1 MSRELE
7 RYIALCVGAKPRS
20 EMTIAETRAAMLGA
34 RRHQAA
40 FEGPVAVADALANG
54 VRVRLYGEES
64 AGALLYFHGGR
75 FISGDLDSHD
85 WFCRELAGRSG
96 CRVCAVDYRL
106 APEHQF
112 PAAYEDGLA
121 AADWL
126 RGRADRLAIG
136 GDSAGGAL
144 AAAMAGTGF
153 AWQMLFYPMLDA
165 TSDQALAAGPWPNA
179 ADMRR
184 GWRAYAPHDETNP
197 LVSPLFVVDSGKF
210 PPTYLV
216 TAEVDPLREENL
228 AFAARLRAA
237 GVSVEHHDYPGM
249 VHGFALMT
257 GVFAQAR
264 EAVQTAAGALRL
276 ALAEAG

>member
-1 MSRELE
+1 
-7 RYIALCVGAKPRS
+7 
-20 EMTIAETRAAMLGA
+20 MTIAETRAAMLGS
-34 RRHQAA
+34 RRHQFP
-40 FEGPVAVADALANG
+40 FEEPVKLSDASAHG
-54 VRVRLYGEES
+54 VPVRLYGDAS

-75 FISGDLDSHD
+75 FLSGDLETHD
-85 WFCRELAGRSG
+85 LFCRELAVRSG

-106 APEHQF
+106 APEHRF
-112 PAAYEDGLA
+112 PAAYDDGLA

-126 RGRADRLAIG
+126 RGETDRMAVG

-144 AAAMAGTGF
+144 AAAIAVTGF

-165 TSDQALAAGPWPNA
+165 TSDQAVPEGPWPNA

-184 GWRAYAPHDETNP
+184 GWQAYAAGDETNP
-197 LVSPLFVVDSGKF
+197 MVSPLFVTDYQKF

-228 AFAARLRAA
+228 AFAARLKAA
-237 GVSVEHHDYPGM
+237 GVRVTHHDYPGM

-264 EAVQTAAGALRL
+264 EAVQTAAGALRV
-276 ALAEAG
+276 ALAGS

>member
-1 MSRELE
+1 MPGELE
-7 RYIALCVGAKPRS
+7 HYIALCAGAKPRS

-40 FEGPVAVADALANG
+40 FDGPVAVTDASANG
-54 VRVRLYGEES
+54 VPVRLYGEPA

-75 FISGDLDSHD
+75 FLSGDLDTHD
-85 WFCRELAGRSG
+85 LFCRELAGRSG

-106 APEHQF
+106 TPEHRF
-112 PAAYEDGLA
+112 PAAYDDGLA

-126 RGRADRLAIG
+126 RGESDRVGVG

-144 AAAMAGTGF
+144 AAAIAVTGF

-165 TSDQALAAGPWPNA
+165 TSDQAVPDGPWPNA

-184 GWRAYAPHDETNP
+184 GWQAYAAGEERNP
-197 LVSPLFVVDSGKF
+197 MVSPSFVADYRRF

-228 AFAARLRAA
+228 EFAARLRAA

-257 GVFAQAR
+257 GVFGQAR
-264 EAVQTAAGALRL
+264 DVVQAAAGALRF
-276 ALAEAG
+276 ALR

>member
-1 MSRELE
+1 LSRELE
-7 RYIALCVGAKPRS
+7 RYIALCAGAKPRS
-20 EMTIAETRAAMLGA
+20 EMTIAETRTAMLGA
-34 RRHQAA
+34 RRHQMA
-40 FEGPVAVADALANG
+40 FDEPVAVTDAVVNG
-54 VRVRLYGEES
+54 VRVRLYGVP
-64 AGALLYFHGGR
+64 AGGALLYFHGGR
-75 FISGDLDSHD
+75 FLSGDLETHD
-85 WFCRELAGRSG
+85 LFCRELAGRSG

-106 APEHQF
+106 APEHRF
-112 PAAYEDGLA
+112 PAAYEDALA

-126 RGRADRLAIG
+126 RSESDRMAVG

-144 AAAMAGTGF
+144 AAAVAVTGF

-165 TSDQALAAGPWPNA
+165 TSDQAVPEGPWPNA

-184 GWRAYAPHDETNP
+184 GWQAYAAGEETNP
-197 LVSPLFVVDSGKF
+197 LVSPSFVADYRGF

-228 AFAARLRAA
+228 AFAEKLKAA
-237 GVSVEHHDYPGM
+237 GVAVEHHDYPGM

-264 EAVQTAAGALRL
+264 EAVRTAARALRFG
-276 ALAEAG
+276 LAEAR